1 MKLRRRFF
9 CSTATLS
16 ECDAQHF
23 YAVARS
29 PFTFWTRAAVTV
41 GLIQRNKLPV
51 YLMYPSLRVG
61 EGMLRMTL
69 PDYVAIGVLI
79 VLIMWA
85 AANWVP
91 RGKL

>member
-1 MKLRRRFF
+1 MKLHRGFF
-9 CSTATLS
+9 CSTAILS
-16 ECDAQHF
+16 ECDEQHF
-23 YAVARS
+23 YAVTRS

-69 PDYVAIGVLI
+69 LDYVAIGVLI
-79 VLIMWA
+79 ILIVWA
-85 AANWVP
+85 VADWVP

>member
-1 MKLRRRFF
+1 V
-9 CSTATLS
+9 T
-16 ECDAQHF
+16 Q
-23 YAVARS
+23 S
-29 PFTFWTRAAVTV
+29 PFAFWTRAALTV

-51 YLMYPSLRVG
+51 YLMYPSLRFG

-85 AANWVP
+85 AADWVP

>member
-1 MKLRRRFF
+1 MKFHRRF
-9 CSTATLS
+9 LL
-16 ECDAQHF
+16 QHRYSLRMHEQDF

-41 GLIQRNKLPV
+41 GLIERNKLPV
-51 YLMYPSLRVG
+51 YLMYPNLRVG

-79 VLIMWA
+79 VLIVWA
-85 AANWVP
+85 AADWVP

>member
-1 MKLRRRFF
+1 M
-9 CSTATLS
+9 
-16 ECDAQHF
+16 AQ
-23 YAVARS
+23 S
-29 PFTFWTRAAVTV
+29 PFAFWTRAALTV

-79 VLIMWA
+79 VLIA
-85 AANWVP
+85 CGP
-91 RGKL
+91 RRIGFREASYDQGR

>member
-16 ECDAQHF
+16 ECDEQHF

-29 PFTFWTRAAVTV
+29 PFAFWTRPAVTV
-41 GLIQRNKLPV
+41 GLIQRNKPPV
-51 YLMYPSLRVG
+51 YLVYPSLRVG
-61 EGMLRMTL
+61 EGVLRMTL

-79 VLIMWA
+79 VLILWA
-85 AANWVP
+85 AVDWIP
-91 RGKL
+91 LGKL